1 MKVLR
6 WAAVAAVVVVCGPG
20 YSAPQETS
28 TEGKVVREGRSQI
41 GVRVG
46 ESMRL
51 SDKLGGGEY
60 RVSDKLVT
68 DSYSAG
74 RSQETQEG
82 LHVSEALE
90 THKAYESPAVVR
102 QQQIDA
108 AVRMKQVKLRRSNVL
123 F

>member
-1 MKVLR
+1 M
-6 WAAVAAVVVVCGPG
+6 
-20 YSAPQETS
+20 
-28 TEGKVVREGRSQI
+28 VREGKSQL

-51 SDKLGGGEY
+51 SGKVGGNEYRLTDKLTG
-60 RVSDKLVT
+60 

-74 RSQETQEG
+74 RSRESQEG
-82 LHVSEALE
+82 LQVSESLE

-108 AVRMKQVKLRRSNVL
+108 AVRMKQVKLRRANAV